1 MLIKKAENRSLKM
14 LYQNLYLALSLTTQS
29 YLYMELFT
37 HSALQKS
44 SILLS
49 PSKNEEMEIN

>member
-14 LYQNLYLALSLTTQS
+14 LYQNLYLALYLTTQT
-29 YLYMELFT
+29 YLYVEFFT
-37 HSALQKS
+37 YSALQKS

-49 PSKNEEMEIN
+49 PSKNEEIEIN